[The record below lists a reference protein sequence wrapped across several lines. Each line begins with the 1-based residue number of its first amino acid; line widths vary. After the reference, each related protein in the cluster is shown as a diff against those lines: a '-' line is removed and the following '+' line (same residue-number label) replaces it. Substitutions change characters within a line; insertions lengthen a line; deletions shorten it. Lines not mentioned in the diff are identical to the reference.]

1 MAASELL
8 QPSNSAGLPAQ
19 PRRTRLRL
27 DSVDRVRRELIKLYR
42 QGRDGERG
50 TDDVAKLA
58 GVLGIVGRLVESDE
72 LEARLDALERAAR
85 RWGGGVPPA
94 PDARPGGPA
103 QARRRDSGMGR
114 GELAAQSDLRPSAA

>member
-1 MAASELL
+1 MAAPEYL
-8 QPSNSAGLPAQ
+8 QSSNPAGLSAP

-27 DSVDRVRRELIKLYR
+27 DSADRVRRELIKLYR

-85 RWGGGVPPA
+85 RWGGGASPA
-94 PDARPGGPA
+94 PGTRPSGPA
-103 QARRRDSGMGR
+103 QARRRDAIPAQP
-114 GELAAQSDLRPSAA
+114 AAVARST

>member
-1 MAASELL
+1 MAAPELL
-8 QPSNSAGLPAQ
+8 QSSNIAGFSEA

-58 GVLGIVGRLVESDE
+58 GVLGIVGRLVESDA

-85 RWGGGVPPA
+85 RWGTGALPA
-94 PDARPGGPA
+94 PAARPGGPVR
-103 QARRRDSGMGR
+103 ARRRD
-114 GELAAQSDLRPSAA
+114 AAPAQSAAVTRSA

>member
-1 MAASELL
+1 MAAPECL
-8 QPSNSAGLPAQ
+8 QPSNAVGLAVA

-50 TDDVAKLA
+50 ADDVAKLA
-58 GVLGIVGRLVESDE
+58 GVLAIVGRLVEGDE

-85 RWGGGVPPA
+85 RWGGGASPA
-94 PDARPGGPA
+94 PDTRPSGPA
-103 QARRRDSGMGR
+103 QARRRD
-114 GELAAQSDLRPSAA
+114 AAPAQPAAVARSA

>member
-1 MAASELL
+1 ML
-8 QPSNSAGLPAQ
+8 QANDHAGLSNM

-50 TDDVAKLA
+50 ADDVAKLA

-72 LEARLDALERAAR
+72 LETRLDALERAAR
-85 RWGGGVPPA
+85 RWGAGAPSA

-103 QARRRDSGMGR
+103 QARRRDSGLGL
-114 GELAAQSDLRPSAA
+114 GELAGRSDQRPSAA

>member
-1 MAASELL
+1 MTAPELL
-8 QPSNSAGLPAQ
+8 HPNNIAGFPDA

-50 TDDVAKLA
+50 ADDVAKLA

-72 LEARLDALERAAR
+72 LEGRLDALERAAR
-85 RWGGGVPPA
+85 RWGAVAPPT

-103 QARRRDSGMGR
+103 QARRRD
-114 GELAAQSDLRPSAA
+114 AAPAQPAAVARSA

>member
-1 MAASELL
+1 ML
-8 QPSNSAGLPAQ
+8 QANDHVGLSNIC
-19 PRRTRLRL
+19 RRTRLRL
-27 DSVDRVRRELIKLYR
+27 DSADRVRRELIKLYR

-50 TDDVAKLA
+50 TADVAKLA

-103 QARRRDSGMGR
+103 QARRCDAIPAQP
-114 GELAAQSDLRPSAA
+114 AAVARSA